1 MQCKYYQTLVRVS
14 GLNLPWLRRWYVT
27 LWMQPMT
34 RRYCSNYWSTAL
46 VICLLP
52 MVSTWA
58 HSQPREALNP
68 DVLQSTI
75 DQTICV
81 VGYTKTVRPSTLYTN
96 AIKKRQMLTLGI
108 AWENAK
114 DYQLDHTIALSL
126 GGHPRALS
134 NLKTLHL
141 RGADGAHRKDA
152 LSKRLQ
158 CLVCTGRVELAQAQ
172 ADMYGDWQASI
183 DKYKHQRC
191 SRRRYEGD

>member
-1 MQCKYYQTLVRVS
+1 MQWMLRLIQPFWLSCWKRVVMMFS
-14 GLNLPWLRRWYVT
+14 VAMMPLLALA
-27 LWMQPMT
+27 QPA
-34 RRYCSNYWSTAL
+34 S
-46 VICLLP
+46 
-52 MVSTWA
+52 
-58 HSQPREALNP
+58 ALNP
-68 DVLQSTI
+68 DVRPDTI
-75 DQTICV
+75 NETICV

-134 NLKTLHL
+134 NLKTLPL